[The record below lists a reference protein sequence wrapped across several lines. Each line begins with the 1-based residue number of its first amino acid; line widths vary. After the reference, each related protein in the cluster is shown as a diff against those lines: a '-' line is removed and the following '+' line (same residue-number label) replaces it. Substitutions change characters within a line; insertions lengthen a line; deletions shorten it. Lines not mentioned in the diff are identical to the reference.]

1 MMKILKVFCFLIP
14 ILLAS
19 CAQPKE
25 SLYEDFDA
33 LVKSNDI
40 SQGYVPVIIPGDA
53 KEIKAFHLGD
63 RAYGQF
69 AFTKDYYSC
78 LELDPA
84 SIDMVI
90 NEMPTDKELQKPAWF
105 PSAEELKKRDLEYYA
120 FKDFHL
126 IVDHEGKRGY
136 FLK

>member
-1 MMKILKVFCFLIP
+1 MKTLYPFYLLILIFFI
-14 ILLAS
+14 S

-25 SLYEDFDA
+25 SLYADFDE
-33 LVKSNDI
+33 LVRSNDI
-40 SQGYVPVIIPGDA
+40 SLGYVPVIIPGDA
-53 KEIKAFHLGD
+53 KDIKVLPSGN

-84 SIDMVI
+84 SLDAVTRELP
-90 NEMPTDKELQKPAWF
+90 NEKELTRPEWF
-105 PSAEELKKRDLEYYA
+105 PSTEQLRERELEYYA

-126 IVDHEGKRGY
+126 IVDHKGRMGY